1 MIMTSCKVNSRLSE
15 ALWVWSMQS
24 TSRSAT
30 LVRVIEEI
38 LSSTLSLEKL
48 KDKILMFRDDIVTL
62 NLCEKL

>member
-48 KDKILMFRDDIVTL
+48 KDKILMFQDDIVTL